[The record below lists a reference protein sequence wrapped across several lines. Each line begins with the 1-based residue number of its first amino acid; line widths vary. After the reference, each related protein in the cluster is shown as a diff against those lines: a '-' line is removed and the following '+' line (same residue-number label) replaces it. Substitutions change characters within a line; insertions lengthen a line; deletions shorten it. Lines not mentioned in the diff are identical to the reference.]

1 MIDDQAGAIVPQPP
15 PKTPK
20 DPTNVHKLSSPLG
33 FCSLGHTI
41 QTVYSWHARP
51 ETIGHIPRTWDK
63 DGKDDH
69 DIKQCAKRVAHLFF
83 RGALPV
89 SLGLCLV
96 HEFDA
101 TGDRWKIL
109 GSHVRGKRL
118 DGYECKKPTWK
129 FLAQGPGG
137 CSLLYANG
145 IKMY

>member
-69 DIKQCAKRVAHLFF
+69 DIKQCAKKVAHLFF

-101 TGDRWKIL
+101 TGDR
-109 GSHVRGKRL
+109 
-118 DGYECKKPTWK
+118 
-129 FLAQGPGG
+129 
-137 CSLLYANG
+137 
-145 IKMY
+145 